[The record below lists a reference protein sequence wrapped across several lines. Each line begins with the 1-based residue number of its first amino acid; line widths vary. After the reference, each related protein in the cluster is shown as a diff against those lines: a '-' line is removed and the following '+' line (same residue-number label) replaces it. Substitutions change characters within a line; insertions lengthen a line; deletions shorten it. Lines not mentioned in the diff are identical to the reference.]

1 VVAIAGGFP
10 VRRLAQL
17 SCERED
23 LRCQLVR
30 AQDELKQ
37 RAVSYDEAHEYRLG
51 NSRRYFCNL
60 VIYDLIQ
67 AESAAL
73 CRDVL
78 LADKI
83 PQGRP
88 ADEMAPSI
96 SGAVLRPPV

>member
-1 VVAIAGGFP
+1 
-10 VRRLAQL
+10 
-17 SCERED
+17 
-23 LRCQLVR
+23 
-30 AQDELKQ
+30 
-37 RAVSYDEAHEYRLG
+37 
-51 NSRRYFCNL
+51 L

-83 PQGRP
+83 PQGSS